1 MASGARAPKREPLQT
16 NCIFLNDSDIPT
28 FACADTGAEV
38 SLLPTAVLDAA
49 KISYDWD
56 SLPDSPSICG
66 LSAQP

>member
-16 NCIFLNDSDIPT
+16 NCKFLNDSDIPT

-38 SLLPTAVLDAA
+38 SLLSTAVLDAA

-56 SLPDSPSICG
+56 SLPDGSSIRG
-66 LSAQP
+66 ISVHP